1 MATGCDQFN
10 QTRLRLSL
18 FSGGLKKNIRCFK
31 EVRLRGDPF
40 WETLHGPDPFPSH
53 SFTIVALIDVLA
65 TKVLN

>member
-31 EVRLRGDPF
+31 EVRLCGDPF
-40 WETLHGPDPFPSH
+40 WETLHGHDEADYGSV
-53 SFTIVALIDVLA
+53 SFTLVNNRWID
-65 TKVLN
+65 